1 MAGKISYI
9 ELHFTPM
16 AKLDLLLTLVFGT
29 LALLGVA
36 GAVFSFRKAM
46 NAAGEKNG
54 DFKMFLWAV
63 GSLIGLIVAGV
74 STAYILLPLFFAYG

>member
-1 MAGKISYI
+1 
-9 ELHFTPM
+9 M
-16 AKLDLLLTLVFGT
+16 AKLDLILIIVFSTLTLFG
-29 LALLGVA
+29 LV

-46 NAAGEKNG
+46 KVAGEKNG

-74 STAYILLPLFFAYG
+74 SAAYILLPIFFAYT